1 MNTNEDPG
9 QTNKYIHNFLK
20 VIVNL
25 WVFAV
30 QVFHL
35 LFIFK
40 HFHNKILGGG
50 NFSIPEKKPGRR
62 SKIKD
67 EGKEGGETDVKQ
79 ELK

>member
-50 NFSIPEKKPGRR
+50 ISAYQKR
-62 SKIKD
+62 SLE
-67 EGKEGGETDVKQ
+67 EGQK
-79 ELK
+79 